1 MSVLTDSSRQ
11 VQGGEAR
18 TGEARSGDRRAGEKS
33 SQYLTFALDDEEYGV
48 DILRVQEI
56 RGWDRATPIPNTPDY
71 VRGVINLRG
80 AVVPIID
87 LRRRFKKET
96 IPYTSTTVVIVVKVF
111 GEKGEKVVGIAVD
124 AVSDVRNISDNEL
137 QPTPDLGVDHQG
149 FVKALATL
157 RARRRSDTGKQ
168 AAGEMII
175 LLDVDHLLDISLPG
189 KELNGQS
196 GPAKAK
202 TN

>member
-1 MSVLTDSSRQ
+1 MSVATDSSRQ
-11 VQGGEAR
+11 AQAGDGRA
-18 TGEARSGDRRAGEKS
+18 GDRRAGDKS
-33 SQYLTFALDDEEYGV
+33 SQYLTFVLGDEEYGV

-111 GEKGEKVVGIAVD
+111 SEKGEKVVGVAVD
-124 AVSDVRNISDNEL
+124 AVSDVRNINEAEL

-149 FVKALATL
+149 FVKGLATL
-157 RARRRSDTGKQ
+157 RARRSNDTGKQ
-168 AAGEMII
+168 AAGAMII
-175 LLDVDHLLDISLPG
+175 LLDVDHLLDITLPS
-189 KELNGQS
+189 KEANGQS

-202 TN
+202 AS

>member
-1 MSVLTDSSRQ
+1 MSVATDSSRQ
-11 VQGGEAR
+11 AQAGDGRA
-18 TGEARSGDRRAGEKS
+18 GDRRAGDKS
-33 SQYLTFALDDEEYGV
+33 SQYLTFVLGDEEYGV

-111 GEKGEKVVGIAVD
+111 SEKGEKVVGVAVD
-124 AVSDVRNISDNEL
+124 AVSDVRNINEAEL

-149 FVKALATL
+149 FVKGLATL
-157 RARRRSDTGKQ
+157 RARRSNDAGKQ
-168 AAGEMII
+168 AAGAMII
-175 LLDVDHLLDISLPG
+175 LLDVDHLLDITLPS
-189 KELNGQS
+189 KEANGQS

-202 TN
+202 AS